1 MRKSLLFVLCFVV
14 FIGCQQKQGGFQTYF
29 WCSTETA
36 AEQYLY
42 IDGEE
47 QGVLPYLPVA
57 PVCENDFLK
66 QQALSV
72 FLPSGKYEIAI
83 RDAKGKLQ
91 YEEVLKLKRRLGS
104 TSIGSS
110 ENWRGVGS
118 RRTFQN
124 DCLIE
129 EIRYE

>member
-1 MRKSLLFVLCFVV
+1 M
-14 FIGCQQKQGGFQTYF
+14 
-29 WCSTETA
+29 
-36 AEQYLY
+36 
-42 IDGEE
+42 
-47 QGVLPYLPVA
+47 LPYLPVA
-57 PVCENDFLK
+57 PICENDSLK

-110 ENWRGVGS
+110 EDWRGVGS